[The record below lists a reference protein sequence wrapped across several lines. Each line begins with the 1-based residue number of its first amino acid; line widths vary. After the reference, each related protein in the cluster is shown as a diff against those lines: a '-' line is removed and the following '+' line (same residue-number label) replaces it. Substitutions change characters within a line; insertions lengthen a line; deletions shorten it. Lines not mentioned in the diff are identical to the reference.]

1 MEDLAGRLCEAV
13 ENEDSKEVENLLRH
27 GADPNFVLPSGIAA
41 IHLASGKESE
51 CALRCLTMILEHG
64 GNPNVRSADDLTPL
78 HVAASWGCCKAL
90 VFLLRKGGDP
100 SIQDQDG
107 NTALDLALIE
117 NNKKCVVTLQEYE
130 ERISDGYADEIREL
144 SCITLLLESAYENS
158 PLSSTKISPITS
170 FPKTV
175 ILGNHL
181 ANEAISSQIE
191 IPTVYTKDESRK
203 EPEMCSSIL
212 RDERKLKPNEAK
224 VPDLVT
230 TTSQGGHCSEYF
242 PTDTESDITLHN
254 SSMDQKMN
262 GDVSNKICFL
272 VDDDSENNARKGEN
286 EEITLNAPINSS
298 TNSALLQHVKCDKES
313 GLNRGVTDFQ
323 VVQKLEGLDETSPD
337 QESTFSDERMEHPM
351 VTSGKV
357 STTEDLEKHEPYSR
371 SRNRD
376 CNTSL
381 KPRGGVTAGTGM
393 SNGICNW
400 DTNDGRILS
409 NKHSYKTMNA
419 QSSGIVDAWKIDV
432 QEVENKRLAGTC
444 TQISNERNQIF
455 TAECLKKSLRTSEI
469 PCTSESPTLPVE
481 ATNNEHGSQELKIK
495 LKALL
500 LSTKGCYRPTSE
512 AVCADTVPV
521 SSDTKWL
528 QQRQAFHQKMKAGNS
543 SSSSSEDTLTVETRE
558 HPIAEKGDSEFQ
570 KNLKKLMLGTKDL
583 YSPSTMS
590 EDKSGFF
597 TPRTKSRLHSYKS
610 RQDSSLFDD
619 SLEMPRRGRRVRSP
633 DGLLPS
639 STDDLAPDKLL
650 PRRSSNSTS
659 GTNEPIKM
667 LNTLEELHNANVKI
681 LPEIKSNEVPQ
692 DHKENNSSSE
702 STPRTSYFLT
712 DDLSSEAEDKSCRQL
727 NQSAGNH
734 CLEDGISKWLTEDS
748 ESEMSGVNDQR
759 NKIGFTMEEKSRPTS
774 LLNGSFLH
782 STLVEDNT
790 AVNSCKATPCS
801 FSRLSCIPK
810 ADESTLPSYPR
821 MVCESAEQEVP
832 LSPGGRPVN
841 VSQAESVEYL
851 YKDNEK
857 GHTFIE
863 KRIPS
868 IDQSGTAAVEE
879 SSNTIIYDWRNY
891 KTNAKASSINAP
903 NRVAVELYRLSN
915 DEIASRL
922 RGLGVDSVQIT
933 SQNRKMCIS
942 LLDRRLKEQR
952 ANGPAGLFLEYSPEL
967 CLALNTFK
975 IPDCSKDEAGLS
987 QEFDKPDKT
996 RRWRE
1001 GVLKESF
1008 NYILLD
1014 PRVTRNL
1021 PSRCHDLSQQDCFR
1035 TFVSAVFYIGKG
1047 KRSRPYFH
1055 LYEALNHYKGNC
1067 KPLCSKVQHILE
1079 IWRSGRGVL
1088 SLHCFQNAIPVE
1100 AYTREACMVDA
1111 IGLKM
1116 LTNQKKG
1123 VCYGQVQN
1131 WPPSRRRRLGVDMLY
1146 KAMQIFLADGER
1158 QLRPA
1163 DICSGR
1169 R

>member
-13 ENEDSKEVENLLRH
+13 ENEDSK
-27 GADPNFVLPSGIAA
+27 
-41 IHLASGKESE
+41 
-51 CALRCLTMILEHG
+51 
-64 GNPNVRSADDLTPL
+64 SADDLTPL

-117 NNKKCVVTLQEYE
+117 SNKKCVVTLQEYE

-181 ANEAISSQIE
+181 ADEAISSQIE

-230 TTSQGGHCSEYF
+230 TTSQGGRCSEYF
-242 PTDTESDITLHN
+242 PTDTESDVTLHN
-254 SSMDQKMN
+254 SSMDQKMS
-262 GDVSNKICFL
+262 GGVSNKICFL
-272 VDDDSENNARKGEN
+272 VDNDDWENNARKGEN

-298 TNSALLQHVKCDKES
+298 TNSALQQHIKCDGES
-313 GLNRGVTDFQ
+313 GLNRGVSDFQ
-323 VVQKLEGLDETSPD
+323 VVRKLEGLDETSPD
-337 QESTFSDERMEHPM
+337 QESTFSDERMENTM

-376 CNTSL
+376 SNTSL
-381 KPRGGVTAGTGM
+381 KPRGVVTAGKGI

-419 QSSGIVDAWKIDV
+419 QSSGLLDAWKIDM
-432 QEVENKRLAGTC
+432 QEVEKERLA
-444 TQISNERNQIF
+444 
-455 TAECLKKSLRTSEI
+455 
-469 PCTSESPTLPVE
+469 
-481 ATNNEHGSQELKIK
+481 
-495 LKALL
+495 
-500 LSTKGCYRPTSE
+500 GCYRPTSE
-512 AVCADTVPV
+512 VCADTVPV
-521 SSDTKWL
+521 SSNTKWL
-528 QQRQAFHQKMKAGNS
+528 QHRQAFHQKMKAGNS

-558 HPIAEKGDSEFQ
+558 HPIAEKGDSEFRE
-570 KNLKKLMLGTKDL
+570 NLKRLMLATKNL
-583 YSPSTMS
+583 YSPSTMN

-692 DHKENNSSSE
+692 DHKENNSGSE

-942 LLDRRLKEQR
+942 LLDRRLKEQS
-952 ANGPAGLFLEYSPEL
+952 ANGPAGKTIIVFLIIHNCQQSRI
-967 CLALNTFK
+967 C
-975 IPDCSKDEAGLS
+975 C
-987 QEFDKPDKT
+987 
-996 RRWRE
+996 
-1001 GVLKESF
+1001 
-1008 NYILLD
+1008 NYAPNFI
-1014 PRVTRNL
+1014 T
-1021 PSRCHDLSQQDCFR
+1021 
-1035 TFVSAVFYIGKG
+1035 
-1047 KRSRPYFH
+1047 
-1055 LYEALNHYKGNC
+1055 
-1067 KPLCSKVQHILE
+1067 
-1079 IWRSGRGVL
+1079 
-1088 SLHCFQNAIPVE
+1088 
-1100 AYTREACMVDA
+1100 
-1111 IGLKM
+1111 
-1116 LTNQKKG
+1116 
-1123 VCYGQVQN
+1123 
-1131 WPPSRRRRLGVDMLY
+1131 LG
-1146 KAMQIFLADGER
+1146 
-1158 QLRPA
+1158 
-1163 DICSGR
+1163 
-1169 R
+1169 